1 MKSFVVGARFGLF
14 NGSNGHGGG
23 FSLLAFFWRSS
34 GFFWRS
40 SGVILGSSVLSNAR
54 RTPEERQKNARR
66 TPEEPRRTQKNP
78 EEPRRT
84 QKEKNTSP
92 PANDISIGDD
102 INGD

>member
-1 MKSFVVGARFGLF
+1 MEVRDLAFFCV
-14 NGSNGHGGG
+14 
-23 FSLLAFFWRSS
+23 LLAFFC
-34 GFFWRS
+34 
-40 SGVILGSSVLSNAR
+40 VI
-54 RTPEERQKNARR
+54 ERQKNA
-66 TPEEPRRTQKNP
+66 RRTQKNP

>member
-1 MKSFVVGARFGLF
+1 MFFSFWVLL
-14 NGSNGHGGG
+14 GSSGVPSGV
-23 FSLLAFFWRSS
+23 LLAFD
-34 GFFWRS
+34 
-40 SGVILGSSVLSNAR
+40 NTEEPR
-54 RTPEERQKNARR
+54 RTPEER
-66 TPEEPRRTQKNP
+66 QKNP